1 MVEATY
7 EASKAEMTL
16 HSFMRE
22 SIKLPKNAL
31 NRIRAGETNG
41 GVHSPK
47 KGKDTGRGDRYSSS
61 PGVQVNERECFKREC
76 WVPKCQRV
84 DIILET

>member
-22 SIKLPKNAL
+22 SIKL
-31 NRIRAGETNG
+31 RAGETNG

-61 PGVQVNERECFKREC
+61 PGVQVN
-76 WVPKCQRV
+76 
-84 DIILET
+84 IGI